1 MSSFRRFALDW
12 RGEIGQGMGKMGVI
26 LILLVFLSGGAALAA
41 TPAQSTNEA
50 AAAAHLTLPRVLSQA
65 QWGRMEGSVD
75 RALAWMATNQAADGS
90 FPTYPSGQPAVTSLC
105 VLAYLSRGHQPGVGP
120 YGERLNRAI
129 DFVVSCQM
137 ADGLFSYEVP
147 QASYVQREASHTAV
161 YNHGISGL
169 MLGEVYGQ
177 VTGQRAEQV
186 KLAIQKALVFTLEL
200 QNRIKVPDDK
210 GGWRYLRISTGSDS
224 DMSVTAWQIMFLRS
238 AKNAQFDVP
247 AQPIEEAMAFV
258 KRCWDPETGQ
268 FYYALPGPDYG
279 GGPGMTGAGV
289 VTLSMGGQHETP
301 MARSAGDWLVAHPFK
316 RPGEVMGRYDKFIY
330 STFYCSQAAAQLG
343 GPYWEKIYPPLVTV
357 LLNCQSGNGSWR
369 AESNMAQFGDV
380 CTTAF
385 AVLSL
390 TPAYQILPI
399 YQR

>member
-1 MSSFRRFALDW
+1 
-12 RGEIGQGMGKMGVI
+12 MGVI

-50 AAAAHLTLPRVLSQA
+50 AAAAKLTLPRVLSQA
-65 QWGRMEGSVD
+65 QWRRMEDSVD
-75 RALAWMATNQAADGS
+75 RALAWMATQQAADGS

-105 VLAYLSRGHQPGVGP
+105 VLAYLSRGHQPGAGP

-129 DFVVSCQM
+129 DFVLSCQM
-137 ADGLFSYEVP
+137 EDGLFSYEVP
-147 QASYVQREASHTAV
+147 QAAYVNREASHTAV

-177 VTGQRAEQV
+177 VTGHRAAQV
-186 KLAIQKALVFTLEL
+186 KLAIQKALVVTLEL
-200 QNRIKVPDDK
+200 QRRAKVPDDQ
-210 GGWRYLRISTGSDS
+210 GGWRYLRITTGADS
-224 DMSVTAWQIMFLRS
+224 DMSVTAWQVMFLRS

-258 KRCWDPETGQ
+258 KRCWDPATGQ
-268 FYYALPGPDYG
+268 FYYSLPGSSLAA
-279 GGPGMTGAGV
+279 GPGMTGAAV
-289 VTLSMGGQHETP
+289 VTLSIGGQHETP
-301 MARSAGDWLVAHPFK
+301 MARAGGDWLAAHPFR
-316 RPGEVMGRYDKFIY
+316 RPGELTGSYDKFIY
-330 STFYCSQAAAQLG
+330 STFYSSQAAAQLG
-343 GPYWEKIYPPLVTV
+343 GPYWEKIYPPLVNV
-357 LLNCQSGNGSWR
+357 LLSCQGTNGSWR